1 MEDENLIGG
10 LFRVV
15 IPPLVRVVLDSTIE
29 IVECRKD
36 HVHVEIVEDLLL
48 LPECSRIHHSK
59 RKVTNLK
66 LFALKLTVIKSD
78 RIQLIICCL

>member
-15 IPPLVRVVLDSTIE
+15 IPPLVRVVLDGTIE
-29 IVECRKD
+29 IVECHKD

-48 LPECSRIHHSK
+48 LPE
-59 RKVTNLK
+59 
-66 LFALKLTVIKSD
+66 
-78 RIQLIICCL
+78 